1 MEMNKFN
8 VSVILPIS
16 SSSVRDFDS
25 LFERCIKSIKNQ
37 VVEVNELII
46 VHSQDETL
54 KTKINSFDYEN
65 LNVVKIEN
73 TGDIDFSSQVNLGV
87 KNATSKWVSVL
98 EFDDEYSSIWFK
110 NVKRFEESYSDVDV
124 FLPLV
129 VDTDDKGVFAGFTN
143 EATFAVSI
151 NSEMGYLTNDLLLTY
166 QNFQT
171 SGINS
176 EMGYL
181 TNDLLLT
188 YQNFQTSGMVIKKSV
203 YENNG
208 GFKPSIK
215 LTFVYEF
222 LLRLTYNSVK
232 IMTIPRIGYKHT
244 NMREGSIF
252 WNYKFSDEKIS
263 DDEVTFWLETAKK
276 EYFFTSDRNIKFEPQ
291 VS

>member
-1 MEMNKFN
+1 MEEKMNFN

-16 SSSVRDFDS
+16 SSSVRDFDY
-25 LFERCIKSIKNQ
+25 LFERCVKSIKNQ
-37 VVEVNELII
+37 SVNVNELII
-46 VHSQDETL
+46 VHSKDETL
-54 KTKINSFDYEN
+54 KNKINSLEYEN

-73 TGDIDFSSQVNLGV
+73 SGDFDFASQVNLGV
-87 KNATSKWVSVL
+87 QNAKSKWVSIL
-98 EFDDEYSSIWFK
+98 EFDDEYSAIWFK
-110 NVKRFEESYSDVDV
+110 NVERFETAYPDVDV

-143 EATFAVSI
+143 EATFAVS
-151 NSEMGYLTNDLLLTY
+151 L
-166 QNFQT
+166 
-171 SGINS
+171 NS

-188 YQNFQTSGMVIKKSV
+188 YQNFQTSGMVIKKST
-203 YENNG
+203 YENAG
-208 GFKPSIK
+208 GFKPSMR

-222 LLRLTYNSVK
+222 LLRLTYNTAK

-252 WNYKFSDEKIS
+252 WNYKFGDEKIS

-291 VS
+291 AS